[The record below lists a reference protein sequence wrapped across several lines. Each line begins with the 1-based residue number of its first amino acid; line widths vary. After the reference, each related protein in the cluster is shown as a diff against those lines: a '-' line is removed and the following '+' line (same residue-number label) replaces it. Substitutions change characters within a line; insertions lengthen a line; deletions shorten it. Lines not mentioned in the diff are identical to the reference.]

1 MYMIYNDYAIL
12 GIWTLL
18 RHVTYKTYFMNTS
31 FCSITKASTKFGV
44 ISKQKT
50 YSKTNY

>member
-31 FCSITKASTKFGV
+31 FCSITKADQIWGN
-44 ISKQKT
+44 I
-50 YSKTNY
+50 